1 MKMFW
6 TLTCTLSGETSLE
19 NMMKNPS
26 HCIKG
31 FDESI
36 GSKDLKNMLQE
47 SGYGLVDILMTP
59 KSKNKPG
66 IIMEMK

>member
-1 MKMFW
+1 
-6 TLTCTLSGETSLE
+6 
-19 NMMKNPS
+19 MMKNPS